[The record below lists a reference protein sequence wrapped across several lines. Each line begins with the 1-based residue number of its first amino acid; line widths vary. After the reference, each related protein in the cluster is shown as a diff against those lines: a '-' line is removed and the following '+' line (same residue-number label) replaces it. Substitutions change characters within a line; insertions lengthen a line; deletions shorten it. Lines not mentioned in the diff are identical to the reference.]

1 MGVVD
6 DAVRLEETAEATYR
20 QAAAHAENPSARRL
34 LGLLADAEATHAAAL
49 RGRRNEDQLRGPDLV
64 SAASAWIRGTV
75 EGGASALSSDAGLLD
90 LLRGAMDLER
100 RTEAF
105 YREHAQGAGDAQ
117 LVRLFDELAEIER
130 SHFVLMSSL
139 VEYYNRPNEWVES
152 AEFGLRPDY

>member
-6 DAVRLEETAEATYR
+6 DAVRLEEAAEVAYR
-20 QAAAHAENPSARRL
+20 EAAAHAENPSARRL

-49 RGRRNEDQLRGPDLV
+49 RGRRDADDLKGPDLV
-64 SAASAWIRGTV
+64 AAASAWVRGTV
-75 EGGASALSSDAGLLD
+75 EGGASALSSDVKLLD
-90 LLRGAMDLER
+90 LLRSAMDLEH

-105 YREHAQGAGDAQ
+105 YREHAQSAGDAR

-130 SHFVLMSSL
+130 SHYVLMSSL

-152 AEFGLRPDY
+152 AEFGLRPEY